1 LTSIAGFVEFPMRA
15 AGYFLSLLSLTLSCV
30 QASGAEGSEGVP
42 NGVPNAAASQTTRQ
56 QLVGAWQLVGIE
68 LSGPDGQLVD
78 PFYQANSVG
87 MIIYD
92 SSGRM
97 SVQIAAPKRPAS
109 KIPAARMPGAL
120 QRGARLPGGRHEQT
134 QKAAAF
140 DTYYAYFGTW
150 EYDPATSLVTHHVE
164 TSLMP
169 IEDGSSYAQ
178 EVALEGDRLVF
189 TVRETSGGKIL
200 MHRKVWQRIRPPP
213 LKPSISH

>member
-1 LTSIAGFVEFPMRA
+1 MRA
-15 AGYFLSLLSLTLSCV
+15 AGYFLSLLWLTLSCV
-30 QASGAEGSEGVP
+30 QVSGAGVP
-42 NGVPNAAASQTTRQ
+42 DGSAYGMSNAAAPHATRQ

-92 SSGRM
+92 ASGRM

-109 KIPAARMPGAL
+109 KMPGTRMSGPRQPGAL
-120 QRGARLPGGRHEQT
+120 QPGARLSDGGRDEQA

-150 EYDPATSLVTHHVE
+150 EYDAATSLVTHHVE

-169 IEDGSSYAQ
+169 IEDGLSYTQ

-189 TVRETSGGKIL
+189 TVRETSGGKSLI
-200 MHRKVWQRIRPPP
+200 HRKVWKRISAPTP
-213 LKPSISH
+213 